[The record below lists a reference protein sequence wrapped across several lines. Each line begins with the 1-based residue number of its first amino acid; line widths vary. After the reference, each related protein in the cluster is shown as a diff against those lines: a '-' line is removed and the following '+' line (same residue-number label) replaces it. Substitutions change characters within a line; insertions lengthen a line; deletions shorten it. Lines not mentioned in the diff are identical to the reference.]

1 MELFKLVGSIMVDS
15 KEAQE
20 SISKTGEKSEGL
32 LTKLGKGI
40 TTAAK
45 WGAALAAGAAA
56 AAAGI
61 YKLATGSAA
70 AADAIDKGSQAIG
83 FSKEAY
89 QQWDYVLSQSGSSI
103 DSVGTWMQ
111 KLTNNID
118 DLGKG
123 SSSAR
128 EKFDRLGLSY
138 DELSAMSPE
147 QQFETV
153 IKTLQGVS
161 DESERAALR
170 NDLFGNSSKELAAL
184 LNTEADAVDGMKQ
197 KAKDLGMVMSDDA
210 IGAGVKFTDALDTM
224 KRSVTG
230 MVNGLGAEF
239 LPMLTNVFT
248 WVSDHMP
255 QIRGTVSGAIDT
267 VKTVIGAAADFVQ
280 ENIGKVQTV
289 ASTVWAA
296 ISTIFEAV
304 KTAIGSVTA
313 SMDGAGMDW
322 GNVWSGIQAA
332 IQTAAD
338 VIAGIIT
345 VLGEAIGWLVTEAQ
359 TDGTLIN
366 TVWNTIQEVIGNV
379 LSVIQDLFSVF
390 SAVFQGDWSAAWEG
404 VRSIAATLWEM
415 IFSNISN
422 TLGTIRTVI
431 STVLGAVSSFI
442 SSIWNGIKNT
452 VSNVLSSIKTT
463 VTNAFISVKTAI
475 TTPLNAAK
483 STVSGIFES
492 IKTAISDKL
501 NAAKDIVSNII
512 EKIKGFFNFSWSLP
526 KLKLPHISI
535 SGSFSLT
542 PPSVPKFGIEWY
554 KKAMDNA
561 MLLDSPT
568 IFGAMG
574 NKLLGAGEAGPEV
587 VAGADTLMQ
596 MIRAAVQGDAS
607 GIHVDNIYMD
617 IYGAPGQSEEALADS
632 IERRLTRKLRQKE
645 EALT

>member
-15 KEAQE
+15 KEAQD

-45 WGAALAAGAAA
+45 WGAALAAGAGV

-61 YKLATGSAA
+61 YKLATGSAQ

-103 DSVGTWMQ
+103 DSAGTWMQ

-123 SSSAR
+123 SSSAV

-210 IGAGVKFTDALDTM
+210 VGAGVKFTDALDTM
-224 KRSVTG
+224 KRSVSG

-239 LPMLTNVFT
+239 LPMLTNAFT
-248 WVSDHMP
+248 WVSDHSP
-255 QIRGTVSGAIDT
+255 QIRETVSGAIDT
-267 VKTVIGAAADFVQ
+267 VKTVIGNATEFIQ

-289 ASTVWAA
+289 AATVWSA

-304 KTAIGSVTA
+304 KTAIGSVTD

-322 GNVWSGIQAA
+322 GNVWNGIQTA

-366 TVWNTIQEVIGNV
+366 TVWNGIQDVIGNV
-379 LSVIQDLFSVF
+379 LSVIQDLLSVF
-390 SAVFQGDWSAAWEG
+390 SAVFQGDWSAAWDG

-415 IFSNISN
+415 IFSNIS
-422 TLGTIRTVI
+422 TVLGMI
-431 STVLGAVSSFI
+431 STVVSTVLSAISSFF

-452 VSNVLSSIKTT
+452 VSNVLNSIKNT
-463 VTNAFISVKTAI
+463 VSNVFNAVKTAI
-475 TTPLNAAK
+475 TTPLESAK
-483 STVSGIFES
+483 STVSNIFES
-492 IKTAISDKL
+492 IKSAIGDKL
-501 NAAKDIVSNII
+501 TAAKDTVSSVI

-587 VAGADTLMQ
+587 VAGAGTLMD
-596 MIRAAVQGDAS
+596 MIRAAVQG
-607 GIHVDNIYMD
+607 GEPTTHIETVNMN
-617 IYGAPGQSEEALADS
+617 IYGAPGQSITELADD
-632 IERRLTRKLRQKE
+632 IERRLTRKYNRKM

>member
-56 AAAGI
+56 AGAGI
-61 YKLATGSAA
+61 YKLATGTAQ

-123 SSSAR
+123 SSSAK

-138 DELSAMSPE
+138 DTLSSMSPE

-184 LNTEADAVDGMKQ
+184 LNTEADTVDGLKQ

-210 IGAGVKFTDALDTM
+210 VGAGVKFTDALDTM
-224 KRSVTG
+224 KRSASG
-230 MVNGLGAEF
+230 MMNSLGAEV

-255 QIRGTVSGAIDT
+255 VIRETVSGAIGT
-267 VKTVIGAAADFVQ
+267 VTTVAGKAASFVQ

-289 ASTVWAA
+289 ASTVWGA

-322 GNVWSGIQAA
+322 GNVWSGIQTA

-345 VLGEAIGWLVTEAQ
+345 ILGEAIGWLVAEAQ

-366 TVWNTIQEVIGNV
+366 TVWNEIQSVIGNV

-404 VRSIAATLWEM
+404 VRSIAATLWDM
-415 IFSNISN
+415 ILSIVSNALETISS
-422 TLGTIRTVI
+422 VV
-431 STVLGAVSSFI
+431 STVMNAVGSFI
-442 SSIWNGIKNT
+442 SSIWSGIQSTFSGALNTIQTT
-452 VSNVLSSIKTT
+452 VSNVFET
-463 VTNAFISVKTAI
+463 VKNAII
-475 TTPLNAAK
+475 TPLDTAK
-483 STVSGIFES
+483 NTVSGIFDS
-492 IKTAISDKL
+492 IQTAISDKL
-501 NAAKDIVSNII
+501 NAAKDTVSGII
-512 EKIKGFFNFSWSLP
+512 ESIKGFFDFSWSLP

-542 PPSVPKFGIEWY
+542 PPSVPSFGIEWY

-596 MIRAAVQGDAS
+596 MIRTAVQGDAS
-607 GIHVDNIYMD
+607 GIHVDNVYMS
-617 IYGAPGQSEEALADS
+617 IYGAPGQSEEALAEL
-632 IERRLTRKLRQKE
+632 IERRLTRKLRQE
-645 EALT
+645 EAAL